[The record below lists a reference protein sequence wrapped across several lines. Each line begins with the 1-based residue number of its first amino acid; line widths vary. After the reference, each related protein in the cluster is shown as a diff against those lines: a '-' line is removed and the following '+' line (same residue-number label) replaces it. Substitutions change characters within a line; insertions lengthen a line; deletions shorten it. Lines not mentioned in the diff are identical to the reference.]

1 MDKVTKAVDEG
12 KAVDIFYL
20 DFAKAF
26 DKVPRQRLVKKL
38 RAKGVEEK
46 TVTWIENWLS
56 GRTQRVCI
64 KGEQSDSCPVESG
77 VPQGTVLGPT
87 LFTVYIDDLDLEVL
101 KRMLSVWMVK
111 FADDTK
117 GGKII
122 ENDSDREELQM
133 TLDLGDELQHQQ
145 VQDNA
150 CWQEQSLLRVH
161 HEGGKA
167 RSNGRGKRHWCCDNE
182 KSQTI

>member
-1 MDKVTKAVDEG
+1 M
-12 KAVDIFYL
+12 
-20 DFAKAF
+20 
-26 DKVPRQRLVKKL
+26 
-38 RAKGVEEK
+38 
-46 TVTWIENWLS
+46 
-56 GRTQRVCI
+56 CI

-133 TLDLGDELQHQQ
+133 TLDLMCDWADTWGMSFNISKCKIMHVGKNNPCYEYT
-145 VQDNA
+145 
-150 CWQEQSLLRVH
+150 
-161 HEGGKA
+161 HEGSEA
-167 RSNGRGKRHWCCDNE
+167 ESDRRRKRHWCCDNK